1 MINSVLSV
9 YPNSIRAHTCLCL
22 TYASFGKLDDAHK
35 EADLIYNLSDYP
47 MEREFTYLYLI
58 GMILLEEGKLSE
70 ALDSLKSGLR
80 KYRKSAQTT
89 SLRISLEEEI
99 ITAIAETYLRQN
111 NYQAASEE
119 YNKMIDMPLG
129 WGRNDE
135 HMWARKHYKLGIIY
149 EKTQDHKN
157 AMNEFETFLKLWDGA
172 DDNIPAIRD
181 AKERLAALKKES

>member
-1 MINSVLSV
+1 M
-9 YPNSIRAHTCLCL
+9 
-22 TYASFGKLDDAHK
+22 SFGKFDEALK
-35 EADLIYNLSDYP
+35 EADIVHNLSDYP

-58 GMILLEEGKLSE
+58 GMIFLEEGNLPE

-80 KYRKSAQTT
+80 KYRKSAQTM

-135 HMWARKHYKLGIIY
+135 HMWAKCHYKLGTIY
-149 EKTQDHKN
+149 ESTNDVSS
-157 AMNEFETFLKLWDGA
+157 AIREYETFLQLWDGA

-181 AKERLAALKKES
+181 AIKRLAALKQRS